1 MTIKDIL
8 WRKAPFATNAPSR
21 RSKDDNRVT
30 RDEIASLFAEELGYR
45 SQRKPRR
52 MG

>member
-8 WRKAPFATNAPSR
+8 WRKTPFATSAPTR
-21 RSKDDNRVT
+21 RAKDENRVT

-45 SQRKPRR
+45 SRRKPRR